1 MKRTTKSFSV
11 LMLFTL
17 LLTACGGDQITIG
30 TQTYTETKILGYMYE
45 ALIED
50 QTDID
55 VEVKTDFSAS
65 PIVIEAMNGDEVQ
78 LATLYTG
85 EIFNG
90 YFSIEDTNDRQR
102 VLEQAQEGFAETYN
116 FKWLDPVGFENTYAF
131 TVRQD
136 VAEQYNLEKI
146 TDLKDVANDMRLG
159 VDTTWLERD
168 NDGYNAFTETY
179 GLEFGDTFPMEIG
192 LVYDAVNNE
201 EVDIVL
207 AYSTDPRISEY
218 NLVTL
223 EDDKQFFPPYDAST
237 VIKQEVLDENPEIQ
251 NALTVLVGAINEETM
266 RELNAR
272 VDIAGEDPQDVALDY
287 LQSEGLLE

>member
-1 MKRTTKSFSV
+1 MKRLTKIFSV
-11 LMLFTL
+11 LVLFTIL
-17 LLTACGGDQITIG
+17 LSACGENQITVG

-45 ALIED
+45 ALIEE
-50 QTDID
+50 QTDVE

-65 PIVIEAMNGDEVQ
+65 PVVIEAMNGDEIQ
-78 LATLYTG
+78 LATIYSG

-90 YFSIEDTNDRQR
+90 HFPIEETNDRQK
-102 VLEQAQEGFAETYN
+102 VLEQAQNGFAETYN
-116 FKWLDPVGFENTYAF
+116 FKWLDSIGFENTYAF

-136 VAEQYNLEKI
+136 LADEYNLEKI
-146 TDLKDVANDMRLG
+146 SELVDYADELRLG

-168 NDGYNAFTETY
+168 SDGYDAFTEKY
-179 GLEFGDTFPMEIG
+179 GLEFGKTFPMEIG
-192 LVYDAVNNE
+192 LVYDAVKNDD
-201 EVDIVL
+201 VDIVL

-237 VIKQEVLDENPEIQ
+237 VIKQEILDEYPDIENI
-251 NALTVLVGAINEETM
+251 LTVLVGQINEDTM
-266 RELNAR
+266 RELNSR
-272 VDIAGEDPQDVALDY
+272 VDIAGEDPQDVAIDY